1 MTTATKVRPRLILNP
16 DADEDAWLDERRH
29 GITATDIPKICGVHP
44 YGSAWE
50 VFQDKVD
57 PRPKFDPGPAAR
69 WGHIL
74 EPLIADEWA
83 KENAEIGRV
92 VPAAFYAHGV
102 MDWVR
107 ATPDRLVYRPERYR
121 GTDGQDHDAVSIDPI
136 GLLEVKSA
144 LGFAS
149 LDWDEDRA
157 PDAALFQTLW
167 QLVTM
172 DLDRAWLV
180 ALAGPR
186 GLITHVIDRA
196 ENQQLIDDLLTI
208 GEQFWTE
215 HVCKRIPPSPDGSDR
230 LAKLLNKRW
239 EPDPDKTVVLPRKQY
254 EQLVTQ
260 RNLAAAEVKSAK
272 ERQNEAENALRVLLA
287 DAEAGMLDG
296 QVVVTWRESPRAGYT
311 VAPST
316 VRTLRF
322 PKPKGSKS

>member
-57 PRPKFDPGPAAR
+57 PRPKSDPGPAAR

-83 KENAEIGRV
+83 RENPQVGIV
-92 VPAAFYAHGV
+92 VPSGFYAHGV

-107 ATPDRLVYRPERYR
+107 ATPDREVLPAS
-121 GTDGQDHDAVSIDPI
+121 DDSAHPI

-196 ENQQLIDDLLTI
+196 ENQPLIDDLLTI

-215 HVCKRIPPSPDGSDR
+215 HVLKRIPPSPDGSDR

-260 RNLAAAEVKSAK
+260 RNIAAAEVKSAK